1 MPSQGW
7 VMNHRWSPPSRSQH
21 FSRESDDG
29 QGRGLLGG
37 PSAYWARRQGGF
49 LEYALPSCVQDARHR
64 GREGPDAV
72 PFLNCHM
79 LDRERWETTLEDS
92 RDLEARQ
99 GSRSRQRAGG
109 RHLFQGLRSSAWQQ
123 RGHERRKQDLAAP
136 RPGGEQS
143 SGSGKGRVVE
153 GLGQGGCRR

>member
-1 MPSQGW
+1 MGGLAWKAALTRCGWSPSMPSQGW

-37 PSAYWARRQGGF
+37 PSAYWERREGGF
-49 LEYALPSCVQDARHR
+49 LEYALPSCIQDARHR
-64 GREGPDAV
+64 GAGQGGTRRCAV
-72 PFLNCHM
+72 LNCHV

-99 GSRSRQRAGG
+99 GSRSRQRALNKVAVICSKVCQVQPGSRGVKSGG
-109 RHLFQGLRSSAWQQ
+109 N
-123 RGHERRKQDLAAP
+123 KI
-136 RPGGEQS
+136 
-143 SGSGKGRVVE
+143 
-153 GLGQGGCRR
+153 